1 MTDMTLD
8 QDQRMLV
15 DSARRYVERAYDT
28 AVRERS
34 IAHDAGCS
42 PETWSAFAEMGWL
55 AMAVPEAAGGLGAQT
70 LDLCLLAE
78 EMGRGAVNE
87 PWVASGVLAASLLA
101 DAATPA
107 VTDEW
112 TGSLMDGSR
121 RIAFVPSQP
130 GLEVRK
136 EGNSLSLRGSS
147 GLVLGGARAEA
158 WLVQADAGEGL
169 AALVMVDARA
179 TGVDV
184 RNCAMYDGRHAARL
198 RFHGA
203 AVTLVREDASA
214 SIDGLVAK
222 SRQRAT
228 LAHCAETVGA
238 MQRAYEITLE
248 YLKTRR
254 QFGRAVASNQVVQH
268 RLVDL
273 LVEIEEARALTQAA
287 ARMFDDVH
295 AEDRAS
301 GRMIAAAAAYV
312 SKAARQSWKEC
323 VQLHGAIGMTQEYE
337 LGQFVRRLA
346 AAASLYGGESTNLE
360 RLASLSLD
368 HEEAS
373 A

>member
-15 DSARRYVERAYDT
+15 DSARRYVERGYDVAT
-28 AVRERS
+28 RERS
-34 IAHDAGCS
+34 IAHESGCL
-42 PETWSAFAEMGWL
+42 PETWSAFGEMGWL
-55 AMAVPEAAGGLGAQT
+55 AMAIPEAAGGLGART

-107 VTDEW
+107 VMDAW
-112 TGSLMDGSR
+112 TGSLLDGSR

-130 GLEVRK
+130 GLKVRK
-136 EGNSLSLRGSS
+136 EGNSLSLHGSS
-147 GLVLGGARAEA
+147 ALVPGGAGAAA
-158 WLVQADAGEGL
+158 WLVHVNSGEGL
-169 AALVMVDARA
+169 GALVMVDARA
-179 TGVDV
+179 TGVDASE
-184 RNCAMYDGRHAARL
+184 CAMYDGRRAARP

-203 AVTLVREDASA
+203 AATLVREDASA
-214 SIDGLVAK
+214 PIVRLVAK
-222 SRQRAT
+222 ARQRAT
-228 LAHCAETVGA
+228 LAHCAETIGA

-254 QFGRAVASNQVVQH
+254 QFGRAVASNQVIQH

-287 ARMFDDVH
+287 ARMLDDIH
-295 AEDRAS
+295 AEDRA
-301 GRMIAAAAAYV
+301 RDRIIAAAAAYA

-346 AAASLYGGESTNLE
+346 AAASQYGGESTNLE

-368 HEEAS
+368 NEEAS